1 MKKLLLVLLAIAV
14 ILLLFAAYVN
24 YTARRLPSNNPEAF
38 LATHSPSDRREVIV
52 CIGDSIT
59 HGAVSSNYVEML
71 EKDLPKDR
79 YALVNAGINGEF
91 AYNVVQ
97 RLDAIVKI
105 KPAYVIILIGTND
118 AAAMLSRQDMK
129 IMMKEMRLPREP
141 DAAWYRENLSLLC
154 KRLRRETD
162 ARIALLSLPVIGE
175 DPAHQG
181 FAKSREY
188 SAIIKGIAA
197 KEGLAYLPLNET
209 MIAHLKKNPSS
220 PRYGY
225 EKNMY
230 VMYKSIIM
238 HCGFGRSWDE
248 VSASN
253 GFGLLSDFLHLSD
266 RGAAMTARL
275 IEGFILGR

>member
-1 MKKLLLVLLAIAV
+1 MKKLLLVMLAIV
-14 ILLLFAAYVN
+14 VVFLLFAVYVN
-24 YTARRLPSNNPEAF
+24 HVARRLPSNNPEEF
-38 LATHSPSDRREVIV
+38 LRAHSPSDNRAVIV

-59 HGAVSSNYVEML
+59 HGAVSSNYVELL
-71 EKDLPKDR
+71 ENRLPKDR

-97 RLDAIVKI
+97 RLDAIVKT
-105 KPAYVIILIGTND
+105 KPAYVTVLIGTND
-118 AAAMLSRQDMK
+118 AAATLSEEDMK
-129 IMMKEMRLPREP
+129 QMMKEMKLPRPP
-141 DAAWYRENLSLLC
+141 DAAWYRENLSRIC
-154 KRLRRETD
+154 ARLKKESN
-162 ARIALLSLPVIGE
+162 AKIALLSLPVIGE
-175 DPAHQG
+175 DPVHQG

-188 SAIIKGIAA
+188 SAIIKEIAA

-209 MIAHLKKNPSS
+209 MIAHLEKNPSS

-253 GFGLLSDFLHLSD
+253 GFTLLSDFLHLSD